1 MRLLFPALLLTLNL
15 FANADLSAQDNVQQ
29 LVKES
34 KKSVVQITFSGRGGK
49 QQGLGTGFIV
59 SPDGLIAT
67 NLHVIGEARPITI
80 ELSDKRKLPVKV
92 VYASDRGLDLALLKV
107 NAKNLPALTLADSDK
122 AEDGQPIVVLGNPLG
137 LKHSVVTGVIS
148 GRREMEGRQMLQIAM
163 PIERGNSGGPVL
175 NSEGRVLGIVTMKS
189 LVTENLGFAVAVN
202 HLKPLLEKPNPVP
215 MSKWLTIGALDRRR
229 WTPLHGGSWKQ
240 DAGKIVATGVGD
252 DFIGKRMIC
261 VSNQQLPELPF
272 EIAVSVRLED
282 ESGAAGLIFHSDKDD
297 KHYGFYPSRGRLRL
311 SRFEGPSVFSWRV
324 LQEIATDHYHPGEWN
339 RLKVRFEKDKFL
351 CFVNDQKV
359 VESSDS
365 ALPAGHVGL
374 AKFREASAQFKQF
387 RVAKKIASTQID
399 PKVREQV
406 ERQIAKLP
414 AIAEARRG
422 DLISLVANPQVGVE
436 TLRQRAEQLERKA
449 DNLRKLAADV
459 HTLAVAKKLGE
470 LTAGDDDKIRLF
482 TAALLIAKLDNQ
494 ELDQQ
499 VYLEQVAGM
508 AEEIRGQFPKDAD
521 ERQKLAALNRYLFE
535 NNGFHGSRTNYY
547 HRANSYM
554 NQVLDDREGLPITL
568 SVLYME
574 LGRQLGLRIEGVG
587 LPGHF
592 VVRHVA
598 KDGAKQLV
606 DVFDGGTLISKEDAA
621 RIVRDF
627 AGREM
632 VNEDLQP
639 SRRRAILLRML
650 RNLMGVAQQEDDKEA
665 MLRYVE
671 AMLAIEPDTV
681 RERGMRAVIR
691 FETGRRA
698 AAVSDLD
705 WFLQN
710 KPEGLDLDRIREM
723 REMFLSPG
731 VR

>member
-1 MRLLFPALLLTLNL
+1 MRFVFPTLVFSVL
-15 FANADLSAQDNVQQ
+15 WLGVAGLSAEDRVQK
-29 LVKES
+29 LVKKS
-34 KKSVVQITFSGRGGK
+34 KSSVVQITFTGRGGK

-67 NLHVIGEARPITI
+67 NLHVIGEARPITV
-80 ELSDKRKLPVKV
+80 ELPDKRKLPVKV
-92 VYASDRGLDLALLKV
+92 VHASDRGLDLALLKV
-107 NAKNLPALTLADSDK
+107 DAKDLPALSLADSDK
-122 AEDGQPIVVLGNPLG
+122 VEDGQPIVVLGNPLG

-148 GRREMEGRQMLQIAM
+148 GRREMDGRQMLQIAM

-175 NSEGRVLGIVTMKS
+175 DAEGDVLGVVTMKS
-189 LVTENLGFAVAVN
+189 LVTENLGFAVSVN

-240 DAGKIVATGVGD
+240 DAGKIVATGVGN
-252 DFIGKRMIC
+252 DFIGKRMLC
-261 VSNQQLPELPF
+261 VSNRELPELPF
-272 EIAVSVRLED
+272 EVAVSVRLED

-324 LQEIATDHYHPGEWN
+324 LDEVDSDHYRRGEWN
-339 RLKVRFEKDKFL
+339 HLKVRFEKGKFL

-359 VESSDS
+359 VESTDS
-365 ALPAGHVGL
+365 ALPSGHVGL
-374 AKFREASAQFKQF
+374 AKFREPSAQFKQF
-387 RVAKKIASTQID
+387 RIAEKIASTQID
-399 PKVREQV
+399 PKVRKQV
-406 ERQIAKLP
+406 EQQIAKLP
-414 AIAEARRG
+414 TIAEAHRDDLNSLAASSQVSVDTLQRRA
-422 DLISLVANPQVGVE
+422 D
-436 TLRQRAEQLERKA
+436 QLEKQA
-449 DNLRKLAADV
+449 DELRKMAADV
-459 HTLAVAKKLGE
+459 HTLAVAKELRRITKGE
-470 LTAGDDDKIRLF
+470 DGKINLF
-482 TAALLIAKLDNQ
+482 AAALLIAELDNR
-494 ELDQQ
+494 ELERQ
-499 VYLEQVAGM
+499 VYLEQVSDM
-508 AEEIRGQFPKDAD
+508 AEEIRGELAKDAG
-521 ERQKLAALNRYLFE
+521 EKQKLAALNRYLFE
-535 NNGFHGSRTNYY
+535 NNGYHGSRTNYY

-574 LGRQLGLRIEGVG
+574 LGRQLGLQIEGVG

-598 KDGAKQLV
+598 ENGDKQLV
-606 DVFDGGTLISKEDAA
+606 DVFDQGKLISEEDAG

-627 AGREM
+627 AGRKM
-632 VNEDLQP
+632 VAEDLQP
-639 SRRRAILLRML
+639 SSRRAILLRML

-671 AMLAIEPDTV
+671 AMLAIEPDSV

-691 FETGRRA
+691 FEIGRRA
-698 AAVSDLD
+698 AAIADLD
-705 WFLQN
+705 WFLEN

-723 REMFLSPG
+723 REMFLN
-731 VR
+731 RH